1 MVETRSRR
9 RARGAIDAEE
19 PSGAPTAEQPSGVP
33 TAMAASAAAARSSVE
48 RSAELA
54 RPSATAPPDD
64 VPLRPPKLKRVSFSG
79 RVESPKP
86 SRHALHL
93 KARISPVVKEKSER
107 ARLRASPAGKRVGI
121 PFQDA

>member
-9 RARGAIDAEE
+9 RARGASD
-19 PSGAPTAEQPSGVP
+19 GP
-33 TAMAASAAAARSSVE
+33 TAMASSAAAARSSVE
-48 RSAELA
+48 RTSAEVA
-54 RPSATAPPDD
+54 RPSAAAPADD
-64 VPLRPPKLKRVSFSG
+64 GLPLRPPKLKRVSFSG
-79 RVESPKP
+79 DSTGRIESPKP

-121 PFQDA
+121 PFQDAWERA